1 MQWET
6 DFLLFLQNHVRN
18 DFLNV
23 IMNVLSTMMNSGAL
37 AIVLVVFLL
46 VYKKTRR
53 VGVLALIALLVSFL
67 INNLILKNA
76 IARTRPYD
84 AIEGLILIAKK
95 PKDFSF
101 PSGHSA
107 NSFVVAGAITWC
119 APRDKKWIGVLLL
132 VLSGLIAF
140 SRLYV
145 GAHYP
150 TDVIFGTMSGVIISI
165 VVYLIVWKK
174 INKNEFLDGT
184 VSDNY

>member
-1 MQWET
+1 MQWEA

-23 IMNVLSTMMNSGAL
+23 IMNGLSLMMNSGIL
-37 AIVLVVFLL
+37 AIVLVLFLL
-46 VYKKTRR
+46 VFKRTRR
-53 VGVLALIALLVSFL
+53 IGVAALIALLVSFV

-76 IARTRPYD
+76 VARTRPYD

-95 PKDFSF
+95 PKDYSF

-107 NSFVVAGAITWC
+107 NSFVVAGTITWYLT
-119 APRDKKWIGVLLL
+119 RDKKWIGVLLL
-132 VLSGLIAF
+132 ILSGLIAF

-150 TDVIFGTMSGVIISI
+150 TDVIFGTISGIIISI
-165 VVYLIVWKK
+165 VVYLIFWKK
-174 INKNEFLDGT
+174 SIKNETAID
-184 VSDNY
+184 VDNK